1 MKRLKYSI
9 GVRSVKVINIL
20 LITAA
25 FALAWFLHYT
35 NCGAHKALGIRGEIV
50 LVCLFMFLYIMF
62 TRVYDAFMISASRI
76 SEMIF
81 SQVLSAAISDAVMF
95 IVVWLVIPDFPHIYP
110 MLIVFGAQIIT
121 SVLWCVI
128 AHKLYFA
135 ILPPRRS
142 AVIYDSREGFEHL
155 ISEYGLQK
163 RFKVE
168 LVIKDDECLDN
179 IECIKGMETVFL
191 SGVSSSNRN
200 DILKYCIAN
209 DIQVYMIPLV
219 GDVLVSA
226 AKQRHILHLPM
237 LRTERYNPSPE
248 YLFIK
253 RLFDIVSSL
262 AVLILVSPI
271 MIITAIAIKLCDWG
285 PVFYKQKRL
294 TKDGKEFNVLKF
306 RSMRVD
312 AEKDGV
318 ARLSTGTKD
327 SRVTPIGRIIRK
339 FRIDEF
345 PQLFNILG
353 GSMSV
358 VGPRPE
364 RPEIAAQ
371 YEEELPEFRLRLQAK
386 AGLTGYAQVYGKY
399 NTTPIDK
406 LRMDLMYISKPSF
419 LTDLSLIFAT
429 VKILFVPESTEGV
442 AEGQVTASGSV
453 EKKEKQTV

>member
-1 MKRLKYSI
+1 
-9 GVRSVKVINIL
+9 
-20 LITAA
+20 
-25 FALAWFLHYT
+25 
-35 NCGAHKALGIRGEIV
+35 
-50 LVCLFMFLYIMF
+50 
-62 TRVYDAFMISASRI
+62 
-76 SEMIF
+76 MIF

>member
-1 MKRLKYSI
+1 LKRLKYSI

>member
-339 FRIDEF
+339 FRIDEL
-345 PQLFNILG
+345 PQLFNILS

-429 VKILFVPESTEGV
+429 IKILFVPESTEGV